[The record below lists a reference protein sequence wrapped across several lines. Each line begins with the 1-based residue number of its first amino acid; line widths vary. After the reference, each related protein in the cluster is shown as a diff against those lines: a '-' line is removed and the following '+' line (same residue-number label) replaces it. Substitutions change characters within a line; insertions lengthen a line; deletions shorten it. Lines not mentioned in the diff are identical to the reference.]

1 MTKNYQECFNS
12 ALSKMRIATGAIL
25 MDNEPLMRTLVKIM
39 YDFSDDLKYNNL
51 LIEDTTN
58 EKNMQTMRKKF

>member
-1 MTKNYQECFNS
+1 MTKNYQECFNN

-39 YDFSDDLKYNNL
+39 YDFSDDLKYNG
-51 LIEDTTN
+51 II
-58 EKNMQTMRKKF
+58 RKDGTPHDSRKRF

>member
-1 MTKNYQECFNS
+1 MTKSCQECFNN

-39 YDFSDDLKYNNL
+39 YDFSDDLKYNGIIRKDKQN
-51 LIEDTTN
+51 DTRTN
-58 EKNMQTMRKKF
+58 KVS

>member
-1 MTKNYQECFNS
+1 MTKNYQECFNN

-39 YDFSDDLKYNNL
+39 YDFSDDLKYNG
-51 LIEDTTN
+51 IIRKDKQYDT
-58 EKNMQTMRKKF
+58 RIKKEN

>member
-1 MTKNYQECFNS
+1 MTKSYQECFNN

-39 YDFSDDLKYNNL
+39 YDFSDDLKYNG
-51 LIEDTTN
+51 II
-58 EKNMQTMRKKF
+58 RKDK

>member
-1 MTKNYQECFNS
+1 MTKSYQECFNN

-39 YDFSDDLKYNNL
+39 YDFSDDLKYNGIIRKDKQN
-51 LIEDTTN
+51 DNKTN
-58 EKNMQTMRKKF
+58 KMQ

>member
-1 MTKNYQECFNS
+1 MTKSYQECFNN

-39 YDFSDDLKYNNL
+39 YDFSDDLKYNGIIRKDKQN
-51 LIEDTTN
+51 DTRTN
-58 EKNMQTMRKKF
+58 KVS

>member
-1 MTKNYQECFNS
+1 MTKNYQECFNN

-39 YDFSDDLKYNNL
+39 YDFSDDLKYNG
-51 LIEDTTN
+51 II
-58 EKNMQTMRKKF
+58 RKDGTPHESRKRF

>member
-1 MTKNYQECFNS
+1 MTKSYQECFNN

-39 YDFSDDLKYNNL
+39 YDFSDDLKYNN
-51 LIEDTTN
+51 IIRRDKVQEN
-58 EKNMQTMRKKF
+58 EYKKNCY

>member
-1 MTKNYQECFNS
+1 MTKNYQECFNN

-39 YDFSDDLKYNNL
+39 YDFSDDLKYND
-51 LIEDTTN
+51 IIRRDKVREN
-58 EKNMQTMRKKF
+58 EYKKNCY

>member
-1 MTKNYQECFNS
+1 MTKSYQECFNN

-39 YDFSDDLKYNNL
+39 YDFSDDLKYNGIIRKDKQN
-51 LIEDTTN
+51 DNKTN
-58 EKNMQTMRKKF
+58 KLG

>member
-1 MTKNYQECFNS
+1 MTKSYQECFNN

-39 YDFSDDLKYNNL
+39 YDFSDDLKYNG
-51 LIEDTTN
+51 IIRKDKQYDT
-58 EKNMQTMRKKF
+58 RIKKEN